1 MLKFYEKHRVLFAV
15 ILIVVYCVTNA
26 PIKEKYGYGSIQ
38 MLLLL
43 AAFTVAIAIF
53 VKAGHLEE
61 DLGLKGWP
69 KNMKKLLYLIPMF
82 VVATGNVWDGFAP
95 SFTGTA
101 LLYATLSMALV
112 GFVEE
117 AIFRGFLFKGML
129 AEGSTVAAIV
139 VSSLTFGLGH
149 IVNMF
154 AGQASFETFIQ
165 MIFAITWGFI
175 FTMVYYKG
183 GKLWPC
189 IIAHSMI
196 DVLAE
201 LGADNGT
208 ANWVSIIA
216 TIIVGIVYCIYLSRL
231 ETPVSMRAEN
241 KKEICGGK

>member
-1 MLKFYEKHRVLFAV
+1 MIKFYEKHRVLFAV
-15 ILIVVYCVTNA
+15 LAIVLYCVTNA
-26 PIKEKYGYGSIQ
+26 PVKEKYGYGSIQ

-43 AAFTVAIAIF
+43 AAFTAAIAIF
-53 VKAGHLEE
+53 VKAGHLGDE
-61 DLGLKGWP
+61 LGLTGWP

-82 VVATGNVWDGFAP
+82 VLATGNVWDGFAP

-117 AIFRGFLFKGML
+117 MIFRGFLFKGMQ
-129 AEGSTVAAIV
+129 AEGSIAAAII

-175 FTMVYYKG
+175 FTMVYYR
-183 GKLWPC
+183 GKSLWPC
-189 IIAHSMI
+189 IIAHSII

-201 LGADNGT
+201 YGADNGT
-208 ANWVSIIA
+208 VDWVSIIA
-216 TIIVGIVYCIYLSRL
+216 TIIVGTVYCIYLGRL
-231 ETPVSMRAEN
+231 
-241 KKEICGGK
+241 KKEDY